1 MAADSDGDQQSSTN
15 NTNSTLKAVVICEG
29 NLHDPDFQSRLDC
42 LVAKLT
48 TLVDEPA
55 DNGKLKVDKVEF
67 CLLRLEGKRP
77 FNHCLCRFFFL
88 VGGAMEQR
96 TCHFVHS
103 QGSSCK
109 ATQACCR
116 RKQCAASP
124 RYTVRAVGR
133 RHRVIAQA
141 CWTRNRFE
149 NGYVS
154 VSVFPKTSFFSFA
167 SVFESN
173 QSNSCTLLVS

>member
-77 FNHCLCRFFFL
+77 FNHCLCRFFF
-88 VGGAMEQR
+88 
-96 TCHFVHS
+96 S
-103 QGSSCK
+103 
-109 ATQACCR
+109 
-116 RKQCAASP
+116 
-124 RYTVRAVGR
+124 
-133 RHRVIAQA
+133 
-141 CWTRNRFE
+141 
-149 NGYVS
+149 
-154 VSVFPKTSFFSFA
+154 
-167 SVFESN
+167 
-173 QSNSCTLLVS
+173 